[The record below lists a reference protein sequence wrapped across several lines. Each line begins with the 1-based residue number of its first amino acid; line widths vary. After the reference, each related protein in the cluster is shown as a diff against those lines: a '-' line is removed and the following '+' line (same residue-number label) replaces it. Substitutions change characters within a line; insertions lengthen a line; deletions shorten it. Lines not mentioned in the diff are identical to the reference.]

1 VTFLLSLKFI
11 ARRGTPSTALTGM
24 DILHVIWIFRNHPRL
39 AEECEQ
45 VSDPTDENLR
55 ATGMVR
61 VQLDAD
67 GEVIELQNQS

>member
-1 VTFLLSLKFI
+1 M
-11 ARRGTPSTALTGM
+11 G
-24 DILHVIWIFRNHPRL
+24 ILHVIWIFRNHPRL

-55 ATGMVR
+55 ATEMVR

-67 GEVIELQNQS
+67 GEVIELQNRSFGRYEIQCNTVLCM